1 MDGDVKI
8 TNNPTGA
15 SNYRKTYKD
24 VKASYLNR
32 IRWAVTLFYFAMGLN
47 FATWASRI
55 PDIKT
60 ALGLSEGD
68 LGTILFCIPVGQL
81 CLMPFSGR
89 LAVKYGS
96 HRTVV
101 LGLSLYILALITLG
115 LAEHQW
121 QLSLGLFFFGMCSN
135 LTNISVNTQGIYTE
149 GLFRRPVMS
158 SFHGAWSTAGFTGAL
173 IGIGM
178 KSFKIDPGLHFIS
191 VGILLWAVVFFNY
204 RFLIKA
210 KSQPKAVKKTK
221 LFAKPDTVLLWLG
234 AMSFCCML
242 SEGIMFDWSGVYFTD
257 VIKAEGALGVLGY
270 ASFMAMMAT
279 GRFMGDIVIRKI
291 GRKKMLI
298 ISGCFISVGL
308 YTAVLLPYIVP
319 ATLAFMLVG
328 LGVSTVV
335 PSVYSIAGR
344 RPNMEPSIALQTVSS
359 VSFLGFML
367 GPPVIGHVAHAT
379 SLRISFAIIGV
390 FGFLIAFL
398 VYRVKA
404 ITE

>member
-1 MDGDVKI
+1 MGGEVKI
-8 TNNPTGA
+8 TDKPTGA
-15 SNYRKTYKD
+15 LAYKKAYKD
-24 VKASYLNR
+24 VKSSYLNR

-55 PDIKT
+55 PDIKN

-81 CLMPFSGR
+81 FIMPFSGK

-96 HRTVV
+96 QRIVV
-101 LGLSLYILALITLG
+101 LGLSLYVAALMLLG
-115 LAEHQW
+115 FAQHQW
-121 QLSLGLFFFGMCSN
+121 QLSLALFFFGVCSN
-135 LTNISVNTQGIYTE
+135 VTNISVNTQGIYTE
-149 GLFRRPVMS
+149 GLFRRAVMS

-178 KSFKIDPGLHFIS
+178 KALHLKPHTHFII
-191 VGILLWAVVFFNY
+191 VGVLIWGVIFLNY
-204 RFLIKA
+204 KYLIKV
-210 KSQPKAVKKTK
+210 KNQSQPQEKKK
-221 LFAKPDTVLLWLG
+221 RFSKPDTVLLWLG

-257 VIKAEGALGVLGY
+257 VVGAKGALSVLGY

-279 GRFMGDIVIRKI
+279 GRFLGDTVIRKL
-291 GRKKMLI
+291 GRKRVLI
-298 ISGCFISVGL
+298 ISGCLISMGL
-308 YTAVLLPYIVP
+308 YSAVLLPYIVP
-319 ATLAFMLVG
+319 ATIAFMMVG
-328 LGVSTVV
+328 LGVSTIV
-335 PSVYSIAGR
+335 PSIYSIAGR
-344 RPNMEPSIALQTVSS
+344 RPNIAPSIALQTVSS